1 MGTNVKPRKK
11 VCPKCGRRL
20 WLREFYKTKTGI
32 ISSYCKECNRKM
44 NREKYQRERKKP
56 DGIFMN
62 TTYGRLME
70 HTGHSLRIHWNEN
83 MLSVLKRY
91 YPNTKNEEVA
101 EMLGISSRTVVRK
114 ATELGLRKDMDFMLS
129 VWKENILMAKVA
141 SKRSEKS
148 GYKKGHIP
156 WNKGITLK

>member
-1 MGTNVKPRKK
+1 
-11 VCPKCGRRL
+11 
-20 WLREFYKTKTGI
+20 
-32 ISSYCKECNRKM
+32 
-44 NREKYQRERKKP
+44 
-56 DGIFMN
+56 MN